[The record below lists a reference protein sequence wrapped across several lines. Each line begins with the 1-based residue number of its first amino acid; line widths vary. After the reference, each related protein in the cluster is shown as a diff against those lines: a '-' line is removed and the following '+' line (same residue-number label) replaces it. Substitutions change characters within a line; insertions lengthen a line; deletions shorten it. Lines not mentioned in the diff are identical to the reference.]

1 MCYHRHILT
10 ELSEQSFEL
19 SSSDQDLVYLRAAR
33 TEDKSDED
41 DEEDEDG
48 DDGHEDPD
56 QGGHLEIKRN
66 ETSLQAHQ

>member
-1 MCYHRHILT
+1 MCYQHHIHT

-19 SSSDQDLVYLRAAR
+19 SSSDQDLMYLRAAR
-33 TEDKSDED
+33 TKDKSDED

>member
-1 MCYHRHILT
+1 MCYQHHLLT

-48 DDGHEDPD
+48 DDCHEDPN
-56 QGGHLEIKRN
+56 QRCHLEIKKN

>member
-1 MCYHRHILT
+1 MCYQRHLLT

-48 DDGHEDPD
+48 DDCHEDPNQRSD
-56 QGGHLEIKRN
+56 LEMKQAHK
-66 ETSLQAHQ
+66 QAHQ